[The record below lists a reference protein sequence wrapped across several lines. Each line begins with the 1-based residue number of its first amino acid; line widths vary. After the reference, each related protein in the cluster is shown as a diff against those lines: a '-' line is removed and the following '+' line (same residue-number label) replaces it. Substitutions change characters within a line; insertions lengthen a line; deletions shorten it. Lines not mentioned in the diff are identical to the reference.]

1 MCLVHIFEIRE
12 AKIAKEIALEMRKV
26 VLEISFASPGSVDGH
41 T

>member
-26 VLEISFASPGSVDGH
+26 VLEFLCFARIW
-41 T
+41 